1 MFGIIDRQ
9 EIIIGINGM
18 HCEMCSARMQ
28 KAFLDAKG
36 VLKAEV
42 SLSDKCADI
51 VYDAGK
57 ISAKDLKNIV
67 TETGYEPV

>member
-1 MFGIIDRQ
+1 MFGKKDRQ
-9 EIIIGINGM
+9 EIKIGINGM
-18 HCEMCSARMQ
+18 HCEMCSARLQ

-57 ISAKDLKNIV
+57 ISAEDLKNIV

>member
-1 MFGIIDRQ
+1 
-9 EIIIGINGM
+9 
-18 HCEMCSARMQ
+18 MCSARMQ

-57 ISAKDLKNIV
+57 ISAEDLKNIV

>member
-1 MFGIIDRQ
+1 
-9 EIIIGINGM
+9 
-18 HCEMCSARMQ
+18 MCPHECRS
-28 KAFLDAKG
+28 AFLDAKG

-57 ISAKDLKNIV
+57 NQRKRFKKTL
-67 TETGYEPV
+67 